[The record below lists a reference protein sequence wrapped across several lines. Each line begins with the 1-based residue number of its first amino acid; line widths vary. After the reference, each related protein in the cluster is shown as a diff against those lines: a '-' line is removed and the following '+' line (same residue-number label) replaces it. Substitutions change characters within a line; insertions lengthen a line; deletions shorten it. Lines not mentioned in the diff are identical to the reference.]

1 MLGQTLTNTTLT
13 DSEIADLRCIAGMIV
28 PASAKYRV
36 PGADDDVVFADIL
49 KSLGRDTADVRTAL
63 ALASSL
69 AGEAVA
75 ALDPVAR
82 DALGVRLRT
91 EGGNPMAVLTRL
103 VLLCYYRDDRVL
115 MSLGLEPRPP
125 FPKGYELEQGDWSLL
140 DPVKARKP
148 FWRQT

>member
-13 DSEIADLRCIAGMIV
+13 EAEIADLRCIAGMIV
-28 PASAKYRV
+28 PASSKYRV

-82 DALGVRLRT
+82 DALGARLRT
-91 EGGNPMAVLTRL
+91 AGGNPMAVLTRL

-148 FWRQT
+148 FWRQA

>member
-1 MLGQTLTNTTLT
+1 MLGQTLTNATLT

-63 ALASSL
+63 AHASRL

-82 DALGVRLRT
+82 DALGARLRT
-91 EGGNPMAVLTRL
+91 EVGSPMAVLTRV